1 MSEEEFR
8 RNEELLSTLHAKAEQ
23 EDDPVKR
30 KAIIESISLLEAQQ
44 TSNDVACANW
54 NKVVMEDKR
63 ESVKTCVTVGTTL
76 LTAVGGWL
84 SLKGLIDLGVK
95 LEKEGVLQSTLP
107 MKAAVKALE
116 ASVLSFFKR

>member
-1 MSEEEFR
+1 MSGEEVC
-8 RNEELLSTLHAKAEQ
+8 RNEELLARLHMKAAR

-30 KAIIESISLLEAQQ
+30 KAIIESICLLEAQQ
-44 TSNDVACANW
+44 TNNDTACANW
-54 NKVVMEDKR
+54 NKIVMEDKR

-84 SLKGLIDLGVK
+84 SIKGLIDLGVK
-95 LEKEGVLQSTLP
+95 LEKEGLLPTTLP

-116 ASVLSFFKR
+116 SSVLNFFKH